1 VVGWVVESY
10 DRDAATV
17 YSPAEQFEQVGALL
31 SAADAAAWAGVLF
44 SFAGDRRRTMEA
56 AAAAAHRLT
65 VLAGAGDIGLMVGT
79 DNAGVS

>member
-1 VVGWVVESY
+1 WVVESY

-44 SFAGDRRRTMEA
+44 SPKFRLICVSAVRDR
-56 AAAAAHRLT
+56 
-65 VLAGAGDIGLMVGT
+65 VGRP
-79 DNAGVS
+79 

>member
-1 VVGWVVESY
+1 MESY

-44 SFAGDRRRTMEA
+44 SFAGDRRRTMEQ
-56 AAAAAHRLT
+56 HRRRHT
-65 VLAGAGDIGLMVGT
+65 GSPSRAMVGAVDIGLTVGT